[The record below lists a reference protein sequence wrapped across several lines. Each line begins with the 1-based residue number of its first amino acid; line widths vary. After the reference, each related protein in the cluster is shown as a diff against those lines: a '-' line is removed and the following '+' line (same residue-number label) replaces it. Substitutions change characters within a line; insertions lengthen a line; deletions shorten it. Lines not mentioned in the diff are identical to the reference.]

1 MPQRPQNAAPRDAS
15 LGAVGAAKLL
25 LAIAFLGAA
34 VGLGIRYAG
43 VSRKPSS
50 NVNEG
55 TGTAGTQ
62 EEQGTA
68 ALAEQDRDNRR
79 EEDTSTA
86 AQHQGGRDRVD
97 GVVDAIEVVPAE
109 EQRAVGLLKRAGDCF
124 PEMAFAEA
132 QKLCREASLLR
143 ASRETR
149 KMAKEL
155 ADKAEQF
162 ELAVAHI
169 SVSEFACADTT
180 YELTLRGGR
189 SLRGMIGDEQAQT
202 VTLVSIPPE
211 NPATM
216 GRSRLTIPRAEIG
229 QRRAVSLAERQKEFL
244 GLLER
249 LERSLALGPD
259 SDADTYYDLVVL
271 SRRLDLRG
279 KCLAF
284 LEDAR
289 TKLPD
294 QAVGTFFRS
303 LAIQRA
309 IERATLKAMAGRR
322 IEAEQLLRELT
333 TRMLPD
339 YAPASEAVAAF
350 RADVLSKL
358 RDDAAPTITLKAAK
372 GDKTARQLSTAATS
386 SDGAGVEVAAVAGVS
401 SSKPKANSLCEAA
414 NRLFGEA
421 IACER
426 KSRSMSGNERHAAL
440 KQAVD
445 RLHECIDRYGQALE
459 FDPGNKAIEKRQ
471 TDASMFLYALR
482 FKTARMG
489 TR

>member
-1 MPQRPQNAAPRDAS
+1 MPQRPRNGTPRDAS
-15 LGAVGAAKLL
+15 LGAAGAAKLL
-25 LAIAFLGAA
+25 LVIAFLGAV
-34 VGLGIRYAG
+34 VGLGIRYVG

-62 EEQGTA
+62 EGQGSA
-68 ALAEQDRDNRR
+68 AVPEQDRDNR

-86 AQHQGGRDRVD
+86 GQHQGGRDRVD
-97 GVVDAIEVVPAE
+97 GVADAVEVVPAE
-109 EQRAVGLLKRAGDCF
+109 EQRAVGLLKRASNCF

-149 KMAKEL
+149 KTVKEL
-155 ADKAEQF
+155 AHKAEQF
-162 ELAVAHI
+162 ELAVSHI
-169 SVSEFACADTT
+169 KVSDFASADTT
-180 YELTLRGGR
+180 YELALRGGR
-189 SLRGMIGDEQAQT
+189 SLRGMISDEQAQT

-216 GRSRLTIPRAEIG
+216 GRSRLTIPRVEIG
-229 QRRAVSLAERQKEFL
+229 KRRAVSLAERQKEFL

-249 LERSLALGPD
+249 LERSLTLGPG
-259 SDADTYYDLVVL
+259 SEADAYYDVVVL
-271 SRRLDLRG
+271 SRRLDLRD
-279 KCLAF
+279 KCLAY
-284 LEDAR
+284 LEAAR
-289 TKLPD
+289 SKLPD
-294 QAVGTFFRS
+294 QAVGTFFRG

-339 YAPASEAVAAF
+339 YAPASDAAAAF

-358 RDDAAPTITLKAAK
+358 RDDAAPTITLKAAT

-386 SDGAGVEVAAVAGVS
+386 RDGAGVEVAAVAGVS
-401 SSKPKANSLCEAA
+401 SSKPKANSLCESA

-421 IACER
+421 IAFER
-426 KSRSMSGNERHAAL
+426 KSRAMSGNERHAQL
-440 KQAVD
+440 KQAID
-445 RLHECIDRYGQALE
+445 RLHECIDRYGEALE
-459 FDPGNKAIEKRQ
+459 LDPGNKAIEKRQ